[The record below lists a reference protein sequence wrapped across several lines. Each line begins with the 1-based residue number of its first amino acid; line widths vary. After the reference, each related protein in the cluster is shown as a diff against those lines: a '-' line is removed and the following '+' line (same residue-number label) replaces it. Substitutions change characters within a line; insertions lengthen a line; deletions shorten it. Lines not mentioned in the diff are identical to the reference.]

1 MPSTRNTQ
9 ISTVAAAVAI
19 AVSSLGLPVEAAS
32 AAPAPTHARA
42 AMRLAEQ
49 PLAADRTLAHH
60 RVKATTSYLIR
71 SGDTLGAI
79 ARRHGTT
86 VETLRAANHISG
98 NRIYKGERLTIP
110 ANSAAKKSTTRKAA
124 PSRRASATGAYT
136 VKSGDTLGGIARARH
151 VTVAA
156 IRHVNIRLAN
166 SNHIYAG
173 ETIQLPSSKTSSHSR
188 SQPQQQRKGSAPKV
202 GKTFGGRTYKAEVTR
217 AAQANKDTLHRRE
230 VPSRKRMRALVA
242 ATARANG
249 VDPKLAQAIAY
260 QESGFNMRA
269 VSPANA
275 VGVMQVIPSSVRWA
289 GQLTGRNLDA
299 LDPRHNVVAGVVVMK
314 ANLQASGGD
323 TDKAIAG
330 YYQGLRSVNSNGM
343 YADTKAYVASV
354 KSLAGHM

>member
-19 AVSSLGLPVEAAS
+19 AVSSLGLPVAAAS
-32 AAPAPTHARA
+32 AAPAPTYARA
-42 AMRLAEQ
+42 AMKLAEQ
-49 PLAADRTLAHH
+49 PLATDQTLVHR

-110 ANSAAKKSTTRKAA
+110 ANSAGKKSTTKKSA

-136 VKSGDTLGGIARARH
+136 VKSGDTLGGIARARR

-156 IRHVNIRLAN
+156 IRNVNSRLAN
-166 SNHIYAG
+166 SNHIYVG
-173 ETIQLPSSKTSSHSR
+173 ETIQLPSARAPHKGAEAQER
-188 SQPQQQRKGSAPKV
+188 RKGSASKV
-202 GKTFGGRTYKAEVTR
+202 GKTFAGRTYKDEVTN
-217 AAQANKDTLHRRE
+217 AAQANKDALHRRQ
-230 VPSRKRMRALVA
+230 VPSRQRMRAMVA
-242 ATARANG
+242 ATATSNG
-249 VDPKLAQAIAY
+249 VDPKLAQAISY

-289 GQLTGRNLDA
+289 GQLTGRDLNA
-299 LDPRHNVVAGVVVMK
+299 LNPRHNVLAGVIVLK
-314 ANLQASGGD
+314 ANLRASGGD
-323 TDKAIAG
+323 PDKAIAG

-354 KSLAGHM
+354 KSLTGHM